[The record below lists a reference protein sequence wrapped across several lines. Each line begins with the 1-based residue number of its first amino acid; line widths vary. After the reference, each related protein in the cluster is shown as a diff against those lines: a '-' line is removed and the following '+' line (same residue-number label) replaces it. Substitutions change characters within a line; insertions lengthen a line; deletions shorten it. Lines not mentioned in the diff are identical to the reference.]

1 MASTREAQ
9 ITEQFS
15 FCELPLTAE
24 PEGCSTDLTWTPG
37 HWSGPGSDSSQENV
51 TLAQKATEE
60 RDEVLENFNMVMTD
74 MCSLS
79 NREKLS
85 PLPSRINLAGL
96 MHDVPSTNESIY
108 DQLRRQWARQFGTI
122 SVHKNTAQSILPDTV
137 ACPDNGK
144 RTCPTLS
151 MGWALHEPA
160 SKARFPEAVKKY
172 LTAKFNLGERTGE
185 KVEPHQVAQDMRNAR
200 NENGDRL
207 FT

>member
-1 MASTREAQ
+1 MASTRAAQ

-85 PLPSRINLAGL
+85 PLPSRMKSSWIDA
-96 MHDVPSTNESIY
+96 
-108 DQLRRQWARQFGTI
+108 
-122 SVHKNTAQSILPDTV
+122 
-137 ACPDNGK
+137 
-144 RTCPTLS
+144 
-151 MGWALHEPA
+151 
-160 SKARFPEAVKKY
+160 
-172 LTAKFNLGERTGE
+172 
-185 KVEPHQVAQDMRNAR
+185 
-200 NENGDRL
+200 
-207 FT
+207 